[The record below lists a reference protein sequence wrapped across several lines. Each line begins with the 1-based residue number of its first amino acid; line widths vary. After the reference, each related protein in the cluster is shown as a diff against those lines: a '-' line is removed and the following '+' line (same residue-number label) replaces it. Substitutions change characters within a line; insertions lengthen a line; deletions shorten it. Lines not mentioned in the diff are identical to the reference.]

1 MTWKWNHASLQKAFI
16 CLFTREPSRAPRRL
30 CNAMA
35 SADGGAGNDATFF
48 NDMTPTEERRSR
60 TDFFPPDLNDHALP
74 IQGATGP
81 VGEPGLPP
89 SRPVALGTG
98 NTTRVPLKSST
109 TSPRTGMGASSQY
122 TSQGTWNPE
131 SLSPAAASKTHISN
145 ITPSTFFH
153 PMSSK
158 HLREDA
164 MRAASP
170 PIQEEVPH
178 GRPSQET
185 THSQKGHRTR
195 YSDASIVTMEQ
206 NRVMVDE
213 NIPPLPP
220 SRSGQTQAS
229 TPDLQRNVRSIRS
242 QGSSVP
248 LRPNHPTLRLGP
260 TPSGLGIRTERSPRS
275 FRRSFGWNSRNSRE
289 PREPREPKELGH
301 RRLESAPSS
310 PESDLEKTA
319 EKPDLGRNYEYY
331 NGNFIFFLK
340 GRLLNTRQRPL
351 NALTGF
357 LAVLPAALFFAFS
370 ASYLWHAVSPALPII
385 FAYLFWICISSFL
398 HASFSDPG
406 VLPRNVHPH
415 PRDASD
421 DDPLALGPSNSNWV
435 MVKSWDS
442 ASTEGPTTAME
453 VPVKYCKSCNIW
465 RPPRAHHCRVCDA
478 CIETQDHHCVW
489 LNNCVGRRNY
499 RQFFTFVSA
508 ATTLAFYLLGT
519 SLTHLLVYM
528 HRNQISFRET
538 IASDWTRQG
547 ALAMVIYAILVFPY
561 PASLWGYHVFLTVRG
576 ESTRDYLNSQK
587 FLKKDRHRP
596 FDRRSFVQNLIDVL
610 CRPRPP
616 TYMQFKNRYDEG
628 DQRLGVSRRKAAAKD
643 GVEMKQLDA
652 GTGSAATA
660 TGDRHANGVGAGSAG
675 FQGPQ
680 SRGPLNST
688 PRANVPNAS
697 S

>member
-1 MTWKWNHASLQKAFI
+1 
-16 CLFTREPSRAPRRL
+16 
-30 CNAMA
+30 MA
-35 SADGGAGNDATFF
+35 SAGQREEGDGTFF
-48 NDMTPTEERRSR
+48 NDMTPGDERNSR
-60 TDFFPPDLNDHALP
+60 TDFFQTDSNDHALP

-89 SRPVALGTG
+89 SRPVSIGAG
-98 NTTRVPLKSST
+98 NTTRAPLRSNTASPRAGT
-109 TSPRTGMGASSQY
+109 TSPGLRFSRGS
-122 TSQGTWNPE
+122 WNPE
-131 SLSPAAASKTHISN
+131 SPRSPNSASRTHVAN
-145 ITPSTFFH
+145 ITSSTFFR

-158 HLREDA
+158 HLREDVI
-164 MRAASP
+164 RAASP
-170 PIQEEVPH
+170 PLQEVVQ

-185 THSQKGHRTR
+185 THSQKGHKTR

-206 NRVMVDE
+206 SQRSPVDDDV
-213 NIPPLPP
+213 PPLPP
-220 SRSGQTQAS
+220 SRGGKAEHSP
-229 TPDLQRNVRSIRS
+229 PDQQRNVGSVRS

-248 LRPNHPTLRLGP
+248 LRPNHPTLSLGAP
-260 TPSGLGIRTERSPRS
+260 PSGLGIRTERSPRS

-289 PREPREPKELGH
+289 PKELGH
-301 RRLESAPSS
+301 RRLDSAPSS
-310 PESDLEKTA
+310 PESELEKRTDRA
-319 EKPDLGRNYEYY
+319 NLGRNYEYY
-331 NGNFIFFLK
+331 NGNYVFFLK
-340 GRLLNTRQRPL
+340 GRLLNARQRPL

-370 ASYLWHAVSPALPII
+370 ASYLWHEVSPAIPIT
-385 FAYLFWICISSFL
+385 FAYLFWICLLAFL

-421 DDPLALGPSNSNWV
+421 DDPLAIGPSTSNWV
-435 MVKSWDS
+435 MVKSWEQ
-442 ASTEGPTTAME
+442 ASGEGPTTAME
-453 VPVKYCKSCNIW
+453 VPVKFCKSCNIW

-499 RQFFTFVSA
+499 RQFFTFVASA
-508 ATTLAFYLLGT
+508 TLLAFYLLGA
-519 SLTHLLVYM
+519 SLGHLLVWM
-528 HRNQISFRET
+528 NRNNATFRET
-538 IASDWTRQG
+538 ITSDWTRQG
-547 ALAMVIYAILVFPY
+547 ALAMVIYAVLVFPY

-596 FDRRSFVQNLIDVL
+596 FDRRSFWRNFVDVL

-628 DQRLGVSRRKAAAKD
+628 DQRLGDKRKKDVAKE
-643 GVEMKQLDA
+643 GVEMKQMDA
-652 GTGSAATA
+652 GGGSGPAAA
-660 TGDRHANGVGAGSAG
+660 AMNSSAGIG

-680 SRGPLNST
+680 SRGALNST
-688 PRANVPNAS
+688 PRNNVPQVTS
-697 S
+697 